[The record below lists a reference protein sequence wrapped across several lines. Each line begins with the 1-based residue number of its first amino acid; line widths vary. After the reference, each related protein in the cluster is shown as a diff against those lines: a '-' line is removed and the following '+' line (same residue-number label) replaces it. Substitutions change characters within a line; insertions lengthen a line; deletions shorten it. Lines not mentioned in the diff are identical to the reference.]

1 MNFMKAATTCKGK
14 EILWLMPDGYIIAFC
29 MSSLT
34 CPPIRQ
40 FFLDQAFG
48 SRAYGCVI
56 WWWFLLLAYQF
67 TLYMHSCLI
76 AIWSHALGSESSS
89 YHTLATSIRIG
100 PYFHAN
106 ILVHLCFLSH
116 LIYLLNQ
123 TEEPIWSPDFGNA
136 TVWLG
141 FVALFGQPNLPI

>member
-1 MNFMKAATTCKGK
+1 VYKSWRLEPLAGPMERETNTHERGPFIRLAILCGPYTMNFMKAAATCKGK

-34 CPPIRQ
+34 CPPTRQ

-76 AIWSHALGSESSS
+76 ASGLMLLGAKVRLTILWQLRLELA
-89 YHTLATSIRIG
+89 HTFMRIFWYIYVFLAI
-100 PYFHAN
+100 
-106 ILVHLCFLSH
+106 
-116 LIYLLNQ
+116 
-123 TEEPIWSPDFGNA
+123 
-136 TVWLG
+136 
-141 FVALFGQPNLPI
+141 